1 MRLVYGSEMNGRVGK
16 STVGEARVKIVDR
29 ETDKERNTKENS
41 LINDHCLT
49 DRQTKKEKRR
59 KTH

>member
-1 MRLVYGSEMNGRVGK
+1 MCGSEVNGRVGE
-16 STVGEARVKIVDR
+16 STVGEARVKIRVDR
-29 ETDKERNTKENS
+29 ETDKERKTKETP